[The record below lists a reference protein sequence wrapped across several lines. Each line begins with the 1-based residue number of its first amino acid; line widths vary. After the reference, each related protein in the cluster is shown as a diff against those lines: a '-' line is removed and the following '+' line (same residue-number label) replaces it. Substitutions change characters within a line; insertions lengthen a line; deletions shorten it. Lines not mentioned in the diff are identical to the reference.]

1 MNEHKLVLIPGQLST
16 ARMWLPVAAALQ
28 NRAAVSIADQN
39 RAGADNVADIAR
51 DVFAQC
57 PPRFALAAH
66 GMSGFI
72 AFEML
77 RQDPSRIT
85 ALTLA
90 GTLAPADNEAQTA
103 RRQRYLEL
111 VRAGKFAEIIDERIP
126 VVVHPA
132 RRGSAEV
139 EGVVRQMAIDTGAET
154 FVRQTRAIM
163 GRPDSRPTLATIGCP
178 TVLVWGRQD
187 GMATEAHQ
195 AEMHQSIRGASL
207 EVLED
212 TGHFCSLE
220 RPAKVAEIIGRLLE
234 SI

>member
-1 MNEHKLVLIPGQLST
+1 MNECNLVLIPGQLST
-16 ARMWLPVAAALQ
+16 RQMWLPVAAALQ
-28 NRAAVSIADQN
+28 RTATVSIVDQN
-39 RAGADNVADIAR
+39 RAGADNVTDIAR
-51 DVFAQC
+51 DVLAQC

-85 ALTLA
+85 ALALL
-90 GTLAPADNEAQTA
+90 GTLAPADNQAQTA

-111 VRAGKFAEIIDERIP
+111 VDAGKFAEIIDERVP
-126 VVVHPA
+126 VVVHPSK
-132 RRGSAEV
+132 RGSEQV
-139 EGVVRQMAIDTGAET
+139 EAVVRQMALATGAQT

-163 GRPDSRPTLATIGCP
+163 GRPDSRPTLPLIECP

-195 AEMHQSIRGASL
+195 AEMLQSIRGARL

-220 RPAKVAEIIGRLLE
+220 RPARVAEIISRLIE
-234 SI
+234 SV